1 MKKKV
6 KVFDTKYRIKQ
17 VDMFEADAQAGEINF
32 EEHVITL
39 ASSFKDGTK
48 LSKEQRVVAV
58 VHELIHA
65 ALKEAKHPQYRN
77 EKLVTPLAIGVGEAL
92 VQLGV
97 SL

>member
-6 KVFDTKYRIKQ
+6 KVFDTKYNIKQ
-17 VDMFEADAQAGEINF
+17 VHAFDVEAQAGEINF
-32 EEHVITL
+32 DECVISL
-39 ASSFKDGTK
+39 ADKFKDGTK
-48 LSKEQRVVAV
+48 LTKEQRVIAV

-65 ALKEAKHPQYRN
+65 ALKEAKHPQYKN

-97 SL
+97 CL